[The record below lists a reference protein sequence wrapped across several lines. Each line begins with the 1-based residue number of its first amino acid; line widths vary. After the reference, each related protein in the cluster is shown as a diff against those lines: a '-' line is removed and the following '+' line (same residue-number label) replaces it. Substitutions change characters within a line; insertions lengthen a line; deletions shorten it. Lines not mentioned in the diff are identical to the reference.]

1 MEKKCDITYEKSQ
14 VYSLIMLRNQY
25 TPPLQSSEIGKPN
38 IDSSKNKT
46 AL

>member
-1 MEKKCDITYEKSQ
+1 
-14 VYSLIMLRNQY
+14 MLRNEY